1 MMDDASEVKAGALRG
16 ADTGVM
22 RTTDIEAARMDAGS
36 KDAAQMDAARADTMQ
51 MDTVQADAVQNAD
64 RGVMQNTDRG
74 AVRIG
79 LPEHAVAVL
88 QALEDA
94 GFEAWVVGGFVR
106 DALLG
111 RACADV
117 DIATDAPWQ
126 DVQRVCGAAGM
137 RTYETGV
144 KHGTLTVVVP
154 GSDAIEV
161 TTYRADGAYADA
173 RHPQDVTFLSSI
185 TEDLKRRDFTMNAMA
200 YHPKR
205 GLLDPHGGQ
214 RDLRAGRLAVVGDA
228 RERFAED
235 ALRILR
241 ACRFASQL
249 GLAISDADLEAMLMC
264 KHLLAGVSTER
275 ITHEL
280 DLLLLGD
287 HAHDALMRCTDVLA
301 FVLPELVAMD
311 GCEQATR
318 WHIYDVLEH
327 TAWTVQRCPKDRL
340 VRWAA
345 LAHDMGKPA
354 AAFFSPDGV
363 EHFYGHAKIGA
374 KMARAMTERLLMSQ
388 RFRADVEALVLRH
401 DDVIEPTPRA
411 VRRALARL
419 DGRVELF
426 RALLAL
432 KRADTLAH
440 SAEGAAQASQ
450 IDQLEEVLEDVL
462 ASQTAFS
469 LRDLAV
475 NGRDV
480 LALGAEPGPAV
491 GRLLE
496 RALAAVIEG
505 EVPNRRPELIE
516 FLKSLDAEAG
526 NP

>member
-1 MMDDASEVKAGALRG
+1 M
-16 ADTGVM
+16 
-22 RTTDIEAARMDAGS
+22 EAA
-36 KDAAQMDAARADTMQ
+36 Q
-51 MDTVQADAVQNAD
+51 
-64 RGVMQNTDRG
+64 
-74 AVRIG
+74 IE
-79 LPEHAVAVL
+79 LPEHAATVL
-88 QALEDA
+88 RALEDA

-117 DIATDAPWQ
+117 DIATDALWQ
-126 DVQRVCGAAGM
+126 DVQRVCEAAGM

-144 KHGTLTVVVP
+144 EHGTLTVVMP
-154 GSDAIEV
+154 DSAAIEV
-161 TTYRADGAYADA
+161 TTYRADGKYADA
-173 RHPQDVTFLSSI
+173 RHPQDVAFLSDI

-205 GLLDPHGGQ
+205 GLLDPHGGR
-214 RDLRAGRLAVVGDA
+214 RDLQAGRLAVVGDA

-249 GLAISDADLEAMLMC
+249 GLAIGDADLEAMLMC
-264 KHLLAGVSTER
+264 KHLLASVSTER
-275 ITHEL
+275 VTHEL
-280 DLLLLGD
+280 DLLLLGE
-287 HAHDALMRCTDVLA
+287 HVHDALMRCASVLA

-311 GCEQATR
+311 GCEQMTR

-327 TAWTVQRCPKDRL
+327 TAWTVQHCPKDRL

-354 AAFFSPDGV
+354 AACFSPDGV
-363 EHFYGHAKIGA
+363 EHFYGHAKVGA

-388 RFRADVEALVLRH
+388 QFRADVEVLVLRH

-411 VRRALARL
+411 VRRALARF

-426 RALLAL
+426 RSLLEL

-440 SAEGAAQASQ
+440 SAEGAAQVSQ
-450 IDQLEEVLEDVL
+450 IDQLGKVLTEVL

-475 NGRDV
+475 SGRDV
-480 LALGAEPGPAV
+480 LALGVKPGPAV
-491 GRLLE
+491 GRILE
-496 RALAAVIEG
+496 RTLTAVIDG
-505 EVPNRRPELIE
+505 DVSNHRTELIE
-516 FLKSLDAEAG
+516 FLKSLDGRAG